1 MDLDLGPEIAQF
13 RAELRDWIGTHAPDG
28 LAGRT
33 DWRSRCRPPA
43 ATGTRKWPRRSPH
56 PAYAEWERVLAGAR
70 LICPQWPAEF
80 GGQDMDAVRVAVL
93 NEEFYRAGLP
103 RVIRGMG
110 EALVGPSI
118 IVHGTPEQRGH
129 FLPRI
134 ISGED
139 IYCQG
144 FSEPD
149 HGSDLAAVETRGELD
164 GDELVITGQKV
175 WTSGAARATMMF
187 ALMPD

>member
-33 DWRSRCRPPA
+33 DWNAVPT
-43 ATGTRKWPRRSPH
+43 TGGYRNEELAQALAH

-118 IVHGTPEQRGH
+118 IVHGTP
-129 FLPRI
+129 
-134 ISGED
+134 
-139 IYCQG
+139 
-144 FSEPD
+144 
-149 HGSDLAAVETRGELD
+149 
-164 GDELVITGQKV
+164 
-175 WTSGAARATMMF
+175 GAARALPAPHHQRRGHLLPGLF
-187 ALMPD
+187 RAGSRLRPGRGGDPGRAGRRRARHHRAEGVDLRRGPGDHDVRADPD